1 MPCLNL
7 FSNCLKQILSFFRG
21 KKKKCPQARKGEDSS
36 IHNIHKNKIRIR
48 GRPRKIFLHI

>member
-21 KKKKCPQARKGEDSS
+21 KKKSAHKLEKVR
-36 IHNIHKNKIRIR
+36 IHLFTIYIKTR
-48 GRPRKIFLHI
+48 LE

>member
-21 KKKKCPQARKGEDSS
+21 GVGKAHKLEKARINLFTVYIKTRLE
-36 IHNIHKNKIRIR
+36 
-48 GRPRKIFLHI
+48 